1 MSTTGAE
8 ISVGMGLESPFG
20 RQGDLFGAAF
30 NWSKPSSAYQGS
42 PILEKEQSMFEVFY
56 RIQLTGSCQLSPDV
70 QVVVDPGDRP
80 GGGTPVIFGL
90 RLTTDF

>member
-1 MSTTGAE
+1 MSSITSQFSCG
-8 ISVGMGLESPFG
+8 VGVERPFG
-20 RQGDLFGAAF
+20 RRGDLFGAAF
-30 NWSKPSSAYQGS
+30 NWSRPSDGLAG
-42 PILEKEQSMFEVFY
+42 PVGEQSMFEVFY